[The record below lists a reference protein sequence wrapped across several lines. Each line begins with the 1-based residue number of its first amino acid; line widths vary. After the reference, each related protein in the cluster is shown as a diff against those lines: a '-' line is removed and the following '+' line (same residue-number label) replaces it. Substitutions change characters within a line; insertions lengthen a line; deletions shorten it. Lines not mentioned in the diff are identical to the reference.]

1 MGKSGGK
8 WKWEVWRRETED
20 GRRKTASVLLVGP
33 ALGQSAAVLETEL
46 VADGSW

>member
-1 MGKSGGK
+1 MSGKVGRK
-8 WKWEVWRRETED
+8 MEVGSLETGDRRPEM
-20 GRRKTASVLLVGP
+20 SVLLVGP